1 MFLDN
6 IEIHDFACQDF
17 RWFNDVEYSKQFL
30 EENKDKPEIMQYCG
44 THVLR
49 FFNIQDLNTTIQQ
62 LTLLRDS
69 INTQAPKHQKIYC
82 DFYKPYYL

>member
-1 MFLDN
+1 MFLGD

-17 RWFNDVEYSKQFL
+17 RWFNDVEFSKQFF
-30 EENKDKPEIMQYCG
+30 EENKNKPEIMQYYSNQA
-44 THVLR
+44 LR
-49 FFNIQDLNTTIQQ
+49 FSNIQDLNTTIQQ

-69 INTQAPKHQKIYC
+69 INTQAPKHQKIYY